1 VSLARV
7 PSAAPMSTAQKQE
20 LDAFWSGSAPEER
33 QRYRDVKLVGSG
45 AYSVV
50 ARAMDAKTGEPV
62 AIKRIAEVFY
72 DAQEAKKVLRE
83 IRLLRDFS
91 HPNVISLR
99 ALASPKSME
108 TFDDIFMITD
118 YMETDLRKIIKS
130 KQQLVEKRVRSYMA
144 QILAG
149 LQHVHTISGIHRD
162 LKPANLLVSPN
173 HIDEKTPFGLL
184 RLCDFGLA
192 RVDSN
197 RAAQREENAA
207 QQMDTEFGDD
217 GPSGDASPPPLKASM
232 TSYVVTRW
240 YRAPEVIL
248 RQSYTAAID
257 VWAVGCIFKELLE
270 LTPSSKYRTGALFPG
285 RYCIPFSFDD
295 DQRERQRH
303 DQLAVITRI
312 LGEPTA
318 QEMAWADDGAK
329 DEILAVCF
337 NETLQTMSTE
347 ERQQQVEAKL
357 RDTVPVA
364 NPLEVTLLRALL
376 EFEPKARPS
385 AKAALTYD
393 YFAELPEAER
403 PPMTDLDSDDKRRDA
418 VKDSFAFE
426 QETLGTNELRI
437 LLANDLFRMK
447 IENDE
452 SDAKGAGASSAAA
465 AK

>member
-1 VSLARV
+1 
-7 PSAAPMSTAQKQE
+7 
-20 LDAFWSGSAPEER
+20 
-33 QRYRDVKLVGSG
+33 
-45 AYSVV
+45 
-50 ARAMDAKTGEPV
+50 
-62 AIKRIAEVFY
+62 
-72 DAQEAKKVLRE
+72 
-83 IRLLRDFS
+83 
-91 HPNVISLR
+91 
-99 ALASPKSME
+99 
-108 TFDDIFMITD
+108 
-118 YMETDLRKIIKS
+118 
-130 KQQLVEKRVRSYMA
+130 
-144 QILAG
+144 
-149 LQHVHTISGIHRD
+149 
-162 LKPANLLVSPN
+162 
-173 HIDEKTPFGLL
+173 
-184 RLCDFGLA
+184 
-192 RVDSN
+192 
-197 RAAQREENAA
+197 
-207 QQMDTEFGDD
+207 
-217 GPSGDASPPPLKASM
+217 
-232 TSYVVTRW
+232 VTRW

-248 RQSYTAAID
+248 RQSHTAAID

-364 NPLEVTLLRALL
+364 NPMEVTLLRALL